1 MEQLPP
7 SPTPS
12 CSSKLSDTEK
22 RVLEPYDDDHEVEE
36 GEIVEERPVLEGGAG
51 ANTVAEEIQWCE
63 GSINSLTVTKENHT
77 AIQLQYCKE
86 SGEIRIQTDSE
97 FAVSYE
103 DLVQYLDEVTGNT
116 RKKQLKDAFERLEE
130 ERDEEFD
137 DICFYSMMIIT
148 FTVALILSV
157 FIGVNA

>member
-1 MEQLPP
+1 
-7 SPTPS
+7 
-12 CSSKLSDTEK
+12 
-22 RVLEPYDDDHEVEE
+22 
-36 GEIVEERPVLEGGAG
+36 
-51 ANTVAEEIQWCE
+51 
-63 GSINSLTVTKENHT
+63 
-77 AIQLQYCKE
+77 
-86 SGEIRIQTDSE
+86 
-97 FAVSYE
+97 
-103 DLVQYLDEVTGNT
+103 VTGNT